1 MEKNVDR
8 EEKQKDYLLTGHRS
22 GMLSEYSGEVGEA
35 LDQIRGFSD
44 GARAQPR
51 GATPARGQRRQ
62 PRGANCHQR

>member
-8 EEKQKDYLLTGHRS
+8 EEKQKDNLLTGHRS
-22 GMLSEYSGEVGEA
+22 GMLSGYSGEVGEA

-62 PRGANCHQR
+62 LRGANCHQR